1 MGPVMYGPDGEGVVE
16 GYATD
21 IITDLSLEWL
31 QVRNRDLP
39 FCIMVHHKAPHRPW
53 VPHERHRDLYPAGSI
68 PVPLTMWDD
77 HSGRA
82 SVVQE
87 VRMTI
92 ADDLTDA
99 DIKET
104 VPAEL
109 LGAENSRKR
118 AAWKYQRY
126 MRDYLQSVQA
136 VDDGVGRLL
145 DGLDVEGL
153 AENTMV
159 VYTSDQGFFLG
170 DHGWFDKRLMYEQSL
185 GMPLVIR
192 WPAEI
197 TAGTRCQEMIINV
210 DFAAT
215 FLDMCGLDPDV
226 ALPHQQGRSFRV
238 LLRGADVPDWPSVV
252 YYRYWEHD
260 DPEHHAPAHYGVG
273 SEDFKYI
280 VYYNDGLGTP
290 GRPSGSCRPSTNW
303 STSAG
308 IPPNCTTSSMTR
320 TTPP

>member
-1 MGPVMYGPDGEGVVE
+1 M
-16 GYATD
+16 
-21 IITDLSLEWL
+21 
-31 QVRNRDLP
+31 
-39 FCIMVHHKAPHRPW
+39 
-53 VPHERHRDLYPAGSI
+53 
-68 PVPLTMWDD
+68 
-77 HSGRA
+77 
-82 SVVQE
+82 
-87 VRMTI
+87 
-92 ADDLTDA
+92 
-99 DIKET
+99 
-104 VPAEL
+104 
-109 LGAENSRKR
+109 
-118 AAWKYQRY
+118 
-126 MRDYLQSVQA
+126 
-136 VDDGVGRLL
+136 
-145 DGLDVEGL
+145 
-153 AENTMV
+153 

-185 GMPLVIR
+185 GVPLVIR

-238 LLRGADVPDWPSVV
+238 LLRGTDVPDWPSAV

-290 GRPSGSCRPSTNW
+290 GSSERVLLIEYELFDLRRDPAELHNVVDDPDYAAVRLELVAELARLQDKYADQPYQGPQTPRLHW
-303 STSAG
+303 ST
-308 IPPNCTTSSMTR
+308 
-320 TTPP
+320 

>member
-1 MGPVMYGPDGEGVVE
+1 
-16 GYATD
+16 
-21 IITDLSLEWL
+21 
-31 QVRNRDLP
+31 
-39 FCIMVHHKAPHRPW
+39 MVHHTAPW

-68 PVPLTMWDD
+68 PEPLTMWDD

-82 SVVQE
+82 SVVQA

-109 LGAENSRKR
+109 LGAENTRER

-126 MRDYLQSVQA
+126 MRDSLQTVQA

-145 DGLDVEGL
+145 DWLAAEGL
-153 AENTMV
+153 AENTIV

-238 LLRGADVPDWPSVV
+238 LLRGTDVPDWLHIALGES
-252 YYRYWEHD
+252 
-260 DPEHHAPAHYGVG
+260 GVPLWG
-273 SEDFKYI
+273 EPVF
-280 VYYNDGLGTP
+280 
-290 GRPSGSCRPSTNW
+290 R
-303 STSAG
+303 
-308 IPPNCTTSSMTR
+308 
-320 TTPP
+320 

>member
-1 MGPVMYGPDGEGVVE
+1 
-16 GYATD
+16 
-21 IITDLSLEWL
+21 
-31 QVRNRDLP
+31 
-39 FCIMVHHKAPHRPW
+39 
-53 VPHERHRDLYPAGSI
+53 
-68 PVPLTMWDD
+68 
-77 HSGRA
+77 
-82 SVVQE
+82 
-87 VRMTI
+87 
-92 ADDLTDA
+92 
-99 DIKET
+99 
-104 VPAEL
+104 
-109 LGAENSRKR
+109 
-118 AAWKYQRY
+118 
-126 MRDYLQSVQA
+126 
-136 VDDGVGRLL
+136 
-145 DGLDVEGL
+145 
-153 AENTMV
+153 
-159 VYTSDQGFFLG
+159 
-170 DHGWFDKRLMYEQSL
+170 MYEQSL

-238 LLRGADVPDWPSVV
+238 LLRGTDVPDWPSAV

-260 DPEHHAPAHYGVG
+260 DPEHHAPAHYGVR

-290 GRPSGSCRPSTNW
+290 GRPSGSCRPSTNC